1 MIRASNATNVRL
13 FDGGLVI
20 KQGDASSRFGFEL
33 LDENKRAIDL
43 SDKTATVYLVHRT
56 EGKWSQKVAI
66 EDGNRVSFAIE
77 DVLPLG
83 RYVLEIHA
91 GGYVFPSDRSVVL
104 TLVKS
109 EVTYA
114 TEDVV
119 KLKELDVATIIKEQ
133 LAEMN
138 LQGVDDERIVA
149 LIKANLS
156 KQELDVEQVKA
167 LIKDSLPAGY
177 DDTQLKAQI
186 SQILGQIATLNGRVD
201 DYTPYD
207 DKALREAV
215 SGLESKVD
223 NLSKVDT
230 SNFATKAELEEVRG
244 RQPLVD
250 NLATKKELESYA
262 KKSDLPKPYNDSPVQ
277 EFIAKEPQRRLEIE
291 AGMRQEMQ
299 AMLANQPDGSK
310 FGKNLLKDS
319 GVWYSNKS
327 YPTTSYLFHEEPVAG
342 KTYTLTFKASL
353 GAGKNFWSVQL
364 RNGEGRVG
372 AVARSA
378 SGIYQIELVWPKK
391 KGTAPLEMQ
400 FYAAPN
406 NGAVSTIEWVKL
418 VEGKDTDLAWYPSYD
433 EVVDKYSMGR
443 SVAQALTVS
452 SNLLDGTA
460 GEKVGASEF
469 LSYMDIAPVLD
480 AHGTGVYTLSFDVKA
495 AKAGKLTVYF
505 SGSRKYQ
512 FLLDQVDVT
521 TDWQRMVLPLDIF
534 LENAGNKNA
543 TLSFFGTYGTG
554 VIPTVRRVRLSKG
567 DFESLEWRPSDKEL
581 AEIYAKLM

>member
-1 MIRASNATNVRL
+1 MSMIRASNATNVRL
-13 FDGGLVI
+13 FDGGLVV
-20 KQGDASSRFGFEL
+20 KQGDRSSSFGFEL

-43 SDKTATVYLVHRT
+43 ANKEATVYLVHRT

-66 EDGNRVSFAIE
+66 EDGNKVSFTIG

-114 TEDVV
+114 TDEVV
-119 KLKELDVATIIKEQ
+119 KLKELDVTAIIKQE
-133 LAEMN
+133 LADMN
-138 LQGVDDERIVA
+138 LQGVDDERILA
-149 LIKANLS
+149 LIKKNLP

-177 DDTQLKAQI
+177 DDSALQAQI
-186 SQILGQIATLNGRVD
+186 SHILGQITALEGRVD
-201 DYTPYD
+201 NDTIYD
-207 DKALREAV
+207 DRELREDV
-215 SGLESKVD
+215 SGLENKVE
-223 NLSKVDT
+223 NLPKVDT
-230 SNFATKAELEEVRG
+230 SNLATKAELA
-244 RQPLVD
+244 D
-250 NLATKKELESYA
+250 YA
-262 KKSDLPKPYNDSPVQ
+262 KKSDLPKPYNDGPVQ

-299 AMLANQPDGSK
+299 ALLANQPDGSK

-342 KTYTLTFKASL
+342 KTYTLTFKATL
-353 GAGKNFWSVQL
+353 GASKNVWSVLL
-364 RNGEGRVG
+364 RNGEGTIG
-372 AVARSA
+372 AAARSA

-391 KGTAPLEMQ
+391 RGTAPLEMQ

-418 VEGKDTDLAWYPSYD
+418 VEGKDTDLAWYPNYD

-460 GEKVGASEF
+460 GEKAGANEF
-469 LSYMDIAPVLD
+469 LSYMDIASVLD

-505 SGSRKYQ
+505 SGSRKYH
-512 FLLDQVDVT
+512 FPPDQVDVT
-521 TDWQRMVLPLDIF
+521 TDWQRLVLPIDIF
-534 LENAGNKNA
+534 LENAGNKTA
-543 TLSFFGTYGTG
+543 MLSFFGTYGTG

-567 DFESLEWRPSDKEL
+567 DYASLEWRPSDREL
-581 AEIYAKLM
+581 AEMYAKLM

>member
-1 MIRASNATNVRL
+1 MSMIRASNATNVRL

-20 KQGDASSRFGFEL
+20 KQGDSSSRFGFEL

-43 SDKTATVYLVHRT
+43 SDKEATVYLVHRT

-66 EDGNRVSFAIE
+66 TDGNRVSFSIE
-77 DVLPLG
+77 EVLPLG

-119 KLKELDVATIIKEQ
+119 KLKELDVASIIKQQ

-138 LQGVDDERIVA
+138 LQGVDEDRIVA

-186 SQILGQIATLNGRVD
+186 SQILGQIATLEGRVD
-201 DYTPYD
+201 NDTIYD
-207 DKALREAV
+207 DSELREVV

-223 NLSKVDT
+223 NLPKVDT
-230 SNFATKAELEEVRG
+230 S
-244 RQPLVD
+244 

-262 KKSDLPKPYNDSPVQ
+262 KKSDLPKPYNDGPIQ

-291 AGMRQEMQ
+291 AGMRQEVR

-319 GVWYSNKS
+319 GVWYKNTS

-353 GAGKNFWSVQL
+353 GTGKNVWSVQL
-364 RNGEGRVG
+364 RNGEGTVG

-378 SGIYQIELVWPKK
+378 SGIYQIEVVWPKK
-391 KGTAPLEMQ
+391 RGTAPLEMQ

-418 VEGKDTDLAWYPSYD
+418 VEGKDTDLSWYPNYD

-460 GEKVGASEF
+460 GEKAGANEF

-505 SGSRKYQ
+505 SGSRKYS

-521 TDWQRMVLPLDIF
+521 TDWQRLVLPLDIF
-534 LENAGNKNA
+534 LENAGNKMA
-543 TLSFFGTYGTG
+543 MLSFFGTYGTG

-567 DFESLEWRPSDKEL
+567 DYESLEWRPSDKEL

>member
-20 KQGDASSRFGFEL
+20 KQGDASSSFGFEL

-43 SDKTATVYLVHRT
+43 SDKEATVYLVHRT

-66 EDGNRVSFAIE
+66 EDGNRVSFTIG

-114 TEDVV
+114 TEDAV
-119 KLKELDVATIIKEQ
+119 KLKELDVTSIIKEQ

-138 LQGVDDERIVA
+138 LQGVDDERILA
-149 LIKANLS
+149 LIKDNLP

-177 DDTQLKAQI
+177 DDSALQAQI
-186 SQILGQIATLNGRVD
+186 GQILGQIATLEGRVD
-201 DYTPYD
+201 NDTIYD
-207 DKALREAV
+207 DSELRKAV
-215 SGLESKVD
+215 SGLESKVE
-223 NLSKVDT
+223 NLPKVDT
-230 SNFATKAELEEVRG
+230 SNLATKAELEEVRG

-262 KKSDLPKPYNDSPVQ
+262 KKSDLPKPYNDGPIQ
-277 EFIAKEPQRRLEIE
+277 EFMAKEPQRRLEIE

-299 AMLANQPDGSK
+299 SMLANQPDGSK

-353 GAGKNFWSVQL
+353 GAGKNVWSVQL
-364 RNGEGRVG
+364 RNGEGTVG

-391 KGTAPLEMQ
+391 RGTAPLEMQ

-406 NGAVSTIEWVKL
+406 NGASSTIEWVKL
-418 VEGKDTDLAWYPSYD
+418 VEGKDTDLAWYPNYD

-460 GEKVGASEF
+460 GEKAGANEF

-505 SGSRKYQ
+505 SGSRKYS

-521 TDWQRMVLPLDIF
+521 TDWQRLVLPLDIF
-534 LENAGNKNA
+534 LENAGNKTA
-543 TLSFFGTYGTG
+543 MLSFFGTYGTG

>member
-1 MIRASNATNVRL
+1 MSMIRASNATNVRL
-13 FDGGLVI
+13 FDGGLVV
-20 KQGDASSRFGFEL
+20 KQGDSASSFGFEL

-43 SDKTATVYLVHRT
+43 ASKEATVYLVHRT

-66 EDGNRVSFAIE
+66 TDGNKVSFTIA

-109 EVTYA
+109 EVTY
-114 TEDVV
+114 TTDDVV
-119 KLKELDVATIIKEQ
+119 KLKELDVATIIKQQ

-149 LIKANLS
+149 LIKENLP

-177 DDTQLKAQI
+177 DDSALQAQI
-186 SQILGQIATLNGRVD
+186 SQISGQVATLEGRVD
-201 DYTPYD
+201 NDTIYD
-207 DKALREAV
+207 DSELREAV
-215 SGLESKVD
+215 RGLESKAE
-223 NLSKVDT
+223 NLPKVDT
-230 SNFATKAELEEVRG
+230 SNLATKAELA
-244 RQPLVD
+244 D
-250 NLATKKELESYA
+250 YA
-262 KKSDLPKPYNDSPVQ
+262 KKSDLPKPYNDGPVQ

-299 AMLANQPDGSK
+299 ALLANQPDGSK

-327 YPTTSYLFHEEPVAG
+327 YPTTSYLFVEEPVAG

-353 GAGKNFWSVQL
+353 GTGKNVWSVLL
-364 RNGEGRVG
+364 RNGEGTIG

-391 KGTAPLEMQ
+391 RGTTPLEMQ

-418 VEGKDTDLAWYPSYD
+418 VEGKDRDLAWYPNYD

-452 SNLLDGTA
+452 ANLLDGTA
-460 GEKVGASEF
+460 GEKAGANEF
-469 LSYMDIAPVLD
+469 LSYMDIASVLD

-505 SGSRKYQ
+505 SGTRKYQ

-521 TDWQRMVLPLDIF
+521 TDWQRLVLPIDIF
-534 LENAGNKNA
+534 LENAGNKMA

-567 DFESLEWRPSDKEL
+567 DYESLEWRPSDKEL